1 MLPWHA
7 DAAQEPAP
15 CGLSACDVAPR
26 GDASA
31 RMGGDPG
38 VPPGPIPFQSESRR
52 IAAAP
57 DPPQR
62 RAVMTILVFFRGARD
77 ASIAGPTGS
86 KPTTDRDYPQSI
98 ACESVAIRPNPPQFL
113 NRGMID
119 GDDRSDRRRR
129 RAAILW

>member
-15 CGLSACDVAPR
+15 CGLRACDVAPR

-31 RMGGDPG
+31 RTGGDPG
-38 VPPGPIPFQSESRR
+38 VPPGPIPCQSANRR

-62 RAVMTILVFFRGARD
+62 RAVMTILVTFAEHLMPVWPARRGR
-77 ASIAGPTGS
+77 SPRPIATIP
-86 KPTTDRDYPQSI
+86 R
-98 ACESVAIRPNPPQFL
+98 V
-113 NRGMID
+113 
-119 GDDRSDRRRR
+119 
-129 RAAILW
+129 